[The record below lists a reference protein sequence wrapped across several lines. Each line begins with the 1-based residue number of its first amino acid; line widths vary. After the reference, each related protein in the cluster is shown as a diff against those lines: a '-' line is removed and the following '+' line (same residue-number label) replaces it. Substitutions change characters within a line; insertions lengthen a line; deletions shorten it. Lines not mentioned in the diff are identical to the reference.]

1 MYIRMNA
8 ATDFIKSDGANT
20 IIYSIASAIVAIIL
34 LIMLFKGPKTT
45 IPPESTNLVCTSICG
60 TNALSYKKE
69 GAVTTTGED
78 VYINYT
84 LKDFYIKSAYNC
96 CAVGSYKNDYL
107 SLDMLKYVLR
117 QGVRFLDFAIYSINN
132 LPVVATSSLSNN
144 TKTSYNYL
152 LFSDVLQIINDY
164 SFSTAYCPN
173 PNDPIFI
180 NLRIYS
186 TSTAMIK
193 NLGDLMQKYTNNFLN
208 TKYSFDNQADINK
221 NFGNVYLKDLCG
233 KIVLFVQKTN
243 LCNDDT
249 CPLYEYINMI
259 SESDMLYGLRY
270 YYVENTRDMTYL
282 IDHNKQ
288 FMTIVYP
295 EIGDNPPNPNPTI
308 TTKFACQFT
317 CMRYQ
322 LDDAYDTY
330 LKEYNT
336 TFNQAGHAFAL
347 KPEELRFKPIP
358 LTDPIPQK
366 PENNYAER
374 HIVGQ
379 FPKTSF
385 TI

>member
-107 SLDMLKYVLR
+107 SLDMLKYVIR

>member
-336 TFNQAGHAFAL
+336 VFNQAGYAFAL
-347 KPEELRFKPIP
+347 KPEDLRFKLIP
-358 LTDPIPQK
+358 LTEPIPQK

-374 HIVGQ
+374 RVVGQ
-379 FPKTSF
+379 FPNTSF

>member
-60 TNALSYKKE
+60 TNALRYKKE

-78 VYINYT
+78 AYINYT

-208 TKYSFDNQADINK
+208 TKYSFNNQDDINK

-233 KIVLFVQKTN
+233 KIVLFVQKN
-243 LCNDDT
+243 LLCNDDK
-249 CPLYEYINMI
+249 CPLYEYINMT

-270 YYVENTRDMTYL
+270 YYVENTRDMSYL

>member
-270 YYVENTRDMTYL
+270 YYVENTRDMSYL

>member
-1 MYIRMNA
+1 MN
-8 ATDFIKSDGANT
+8 TNVQQQTIDFIKSDGANT
-20 IIYSIASAIVAIIL
+20 IIYSIAAIIITIVL
-34 LIMLFKGPKTT
+34 FYILFKGPKTS

-69 GAVTTTGED
+69 DAVTGED
-78 VYINYT
+78 AYINYT

-117 QGVRFLDFAIYSINN
+117 QGVRFLDFAIYSIDSE
-132 LPVVATSSLSNN
+132 PIVATSSLSDN

-186 TSTAMIK
+186 TSKAMIK
-193 NLGDLMQKYTNNFLN
+193 NLGNLMQKYTNNFLN
-208 TKYSFDNQADINK
+208 TKYSFNNQDDINK

-233 KIVLFVQKTN
+233 KIVLFVQKN
-243 LCNDDT
+243 LLCNDDK
-249 CPLYEYINMI
+249 CPLYEYINMT

-270 YYVENTRDMTYL
+270 YYVENTRDMSYL

-308 TTKFACQFT
+308 TNKFACQFT

-336 TFNQAGHAFAL
+336 TFNQAGYAFAL
-347 KPEELRFKPIP
+347 KPEELRFKPIS

-374 HIVGQ
+374 HIKGQ
-379 FPKTSF
+379 FPNTSF